1 MEKRGSA
8 SRRRVVHAASAGV
21 STSRPSDAQPTE
33 GSEGTP
39 PPGVAAVADLLRGA
53 RNDRAPTSAEQLL
66 SDLLDLSPDAV
77 VLVGPEG
84 RIELINRQTE
94 ALFGYARE
102 ELLGQPV
109 ERLIPARFFTSHQ
122 HHRQRY
128 VSAPRTRPMG
138 TGLELFG
145 CRKDGSE
152 FPVEIS
158 LSPFTVDGTV
168 LVIGAIRDVTERK
181 ALEEALRASERRAYQ
196 ETAARLTLLQTI
208 LDEIPLGI
216 YLVRGFDA
224 RLVLANRAVASIWGA
239 DWPEGQPLEAFLAG
253 AGTRIF
259 GMSGQPLAGD
269 ELATLRALRTQA
281 PVRSQQ
287 EVLRHRDGTTLPV
300 LVNAIPLNPG
310 VVGQTATRADAAVG
324 AGNALAGNALA
335 GQEDAGQEDAAEP
348 VALVVHQD
356 VTALR
361 EAERLKDE
369 FVAMAA
375 HELRNPMGTLRV
387 YGSMLRRDAMRVGAG
402 ETELGEWQAEA
413 LDGIEQVTRQLVSL
427 TDDLLDVTKL
437 QAGGFWMQ
445 PEPHDLAALVR
456 RVVGRIQRTTERHH
470 LILTGAEEPIVVQ
483 IDVKR
488 MEQVVTNL
496 LSNAI
501 KYSPAG
507 GDILLALTRRV
518 ADGHDVVE
526 LTVHDAGIG
535 IAAEDQAHIFSRF
548 ARGANA
554 RARQIEGTG
563 LGLYLCRELVERQG
577 GQIWFE
583 SSEAV
588 GTTFHVRLPLLH
600 D

>member
-1 MEKRGSA
+1 MEKRQSI
-8 SRRRVVHAASAGV
+8 SRRRVALASSAEISATR
-21 STSRPSDAQPTE
+21 STGAQPK
-33 GSEGTP
+33 GAPHGAP
-39 PPGVAAVADLLRGA
+39 LAGVAAVAELLRGA
-53 RNDRAPTSAEQLL
+53 RNDRTPTSAERLL
-66 SDLLDLSPDAV
+66 SDLLELSPDAV
-77 VLVGPEG
+77 VIVGPEG
-84 RIELINRQTE
+84 RIELVNRQTE
-94 ALFGYARE
+94 ALFGYSRD

-109 ERLIPARFFTSHQ
+109 ERLVPARFHAR
-122 HHRQRY
+122 HLRHRQGY
-128 VSAPRTRPMG
+128 IAAPRTRPMG
-138 TGLELFG
+138 TGLQLFG

-158 LSPFTVDGTV
+158 LSPLKVEENT
-168 LVIGAIRDVTERK
+168 LVIGTIRDVTERK
-181 ALEEALRASERRAYQ
+181 ALEEALRASERQAHQ
-196 ETAARLTLLQTI
+196 ETAARLALLQTI
-208 LDEIPLGI
+208 LDEIPQGV
-216 YLVRGFDA
+216 YLVRGHDA
-224 RLVLANRAVASIWGA
+224 RLVLANRAVASIWGG
-239 DWPEGQPLEAFLAG
+239 DWPEGQPHEAFLTEV
-253 AGTRIF
+253 GTRIF

-269 ELATLRALRTQA
+269 ELATLRALRTQT
-281 PVRSQQ
+281 PVRSHQ
-287 EVLRHRDGTTLPV
+287 EVLRHRDGTILPV
-300 LVNAIPLNPG
+300 LVNAIPLHPG

-324 AGNALAGNALA
+324 ASEALV
-335 GQEDAGQEDAAEP
+335 GQEDAAEP
-348 VALVVHQD
+348 LALVVHQD

-387 YGSMLRRDAMRVGAG
+387 YGSMLRRDASRVDAD
-402 ETELGEWQAEA
+402 ETELVDWQAEA
-413 LDGIEQVTRQLVSL
+413 LDGIEQVTRHLVSL

-456 RVVGRIQRTTERHH
+456 RVVRRIQRTTERHH
-470 LILTGAEEPIVVQ
+470 LILTGADEPIVVE

-501 KYSPAG
+501 KYSPDG

-518 ADGHDVVE
+518 ADGRDVVE
-526 LTVHDAGIG
+526 LAVHDSGIG
-535 IAAEDQAHIFSRF
+535 IAPEDQIHIFSRF

-554 RARQIEGTG
+554 RSRQIEGTG

-583 SSEAV
+583 SREGA
-588 GTTFHVRLPLLH
+588 GTTFHVRLPLLSE
-600 D
+600 

>member
-1 MEKRGSA
+1 MEKRGDA
-8 SRRRVVHAASAGV
+8 SRRRVAHAAGAGV
-21 STSRPSDAQPTE
+21 STSRSSDAQPTE

-109 ERLIPARFFTSHQ
+109 ERLIPARFLTSHQ
-122 HHRQRY
+122 RHRRRY

-196 ETAARLTLLQTI
+196 ETAARLALLQTI

-287 EVLRHRDGTTLPV
+287 EVLRHRDGTILPV

-310 VVGQTATRADAAVG
+310 VVGQRATRADAAVS
-324 AGNALAGNALA
+324 ADNAL
-335 GQEDAGQEDAAEP
+335 AGQEDAAEP

-402 ETELGEWQAEA
+402 ETELGDWQAEA

-470 LILTGAEEPIVVQ
+470 LILTGEEEPIVVQ

-496 LSNAI
+496 LSN
-501 KYSPAG
+501 
-507 GDILLALTRRV
+507 
-518 ADGHDVVE
+518 DVVE